1 MRWRQRRA
9 VRLELEQARQERQQL
24 QLEARLS
31 LHRAMLLEQVRVLL
45 REQLWEMALPL
56 AEALHRQDSLAEE
69 RHRLLLGHL
78 LVLQDQTETRGLL
91 AQDLLLE
98 VLGSLQP
105 PASQQLLPR
114 LALPLTSSSPSSE
127 R

>member
-1 MRWRQRRA
+1 MRLFLWETLLPQLLAEQRR
-9 VRLELEQARQERQQL
+9 
-24 QLEARLS
+24 
-31 LHRAMLLEQVRVLL
+31 
-45 REQLWEMALPL
+45 QLWEMALPL

-91 AQDLLLE
+91 TQDLLLE

-105 PASQQLLPR
+105 TAEEQLLSP
-114 LALPLTSSSPSSE
+114 LSLPSSSAS
-127 R
+127 

>member
-1 MRWRQRRA
+1 MHWSRR
-9 VRLELEQARQERQQL
+9 RRERQEVLRIQREQEL
-24 QLEARLS
+24 LARL
-31 LHRAMLLEQVRVLL
+31 QVMV
-45 REQLWEMALPL
+45 RELLWELALPL

-91 AQDLLLE
+91 TQDLLLE

-105 PASQQLLPR
+105 TAEEQLLSP
-114 LALPLTSSSPSSE
+114 LSLPSSSAS
-127 R
+127 